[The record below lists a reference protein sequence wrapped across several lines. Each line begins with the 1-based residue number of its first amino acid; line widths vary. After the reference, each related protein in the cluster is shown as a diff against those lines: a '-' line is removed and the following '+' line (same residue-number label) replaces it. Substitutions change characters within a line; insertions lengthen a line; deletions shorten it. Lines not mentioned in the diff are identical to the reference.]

1 MQQVDV
7 KAETK
12 KRAPDC
18 HDSRDNKMY
27 LNSLIIN
34 FSDTYRHSY
43 YKLRE
48 FLDDYYILS
57 PEVQR
62 SDAKAEFIVDWLF
75 KRLSNKHELLPL
87 KIRNEIDIAIIE
99 EAFNNKFLG
108 EIVQSLYGTLP
119 KNQWRLSQLKKK
131 IEDLN
136 PKKVKLIKTD
146 ESLAY
151 NDIKDK
157 VVARKVAC
165 YIATMSDSYAEGMY
179 RNLIGSS
186 VDFNL

>member
-1 MQQVDV
+1 
-7 KAETK
+7 
-12 KRAPDC
+12 
-18 HDSRDNKMY
+18 MY

-34 FSDTYRHSY
+34 FSDSYRHSY

-99 EAFNNKFLG
+99 EVLNNEFLRK
-108 EIVQSLYGTLP
+108 IANSLYGNLP
-119 KNQWRLSQLKKK
+119 KNQWRLAQLKKK

-136 PKKVKLIKTD
+136 PEKAKSTN
-146 ESLAY
+146 EELAY
-151 NDIKDK
+151 DDIKDK

-186 VDFNL
+186 IDFNL